1 MSTPI
6 LLDAPSQIHRHAIPA
21 DMTYVEPLRKRFSQ
35 ALSSCGLDDK
45 DLIVW
50 QLVFSEMVYN
60 AIIHGADC
68 DPSKKVHIEWCA
80 TQESVILAAEDPG
93 PGPPDDA
100 LLAPKLPDDP
110 TCETSRGLFIIT
122 SFADEIHTWRG
133 PRGFRME
140 VVKSY
145 PTLGLALPDT
155 PEIDSVFDELTSC
168 YEGLSISKK
177 LTEFLVGSE
186 SLRDFIDKSLEEF
199 DTLHPFDRI
208 FIFGGELIP
217 ESIRENLMGATWY
230 LDFNDADPVL
240 AALGKVDR
248 ETVWETYE
256 DIRRQKLPFTDLHT
270 VGAGCVFPI
279 IAGEIHL
286 GALMVL
292 RKATAPDMKFRSQV
306 TLRTLAD
313 LCGIAA
319 LNTHLSIIRKKAE
332 KDVRELE
339 IATEIQKALLPILPC
354 PQSPHWNVSIHQ
366 KSSMTVAGDYAMA
379 KTDSDGNLIVAMI
392 DVMGKGVSAALLAS
406 IFRTALDMSVQI
418 SSAATILETI
428 NRTLCKQLGNL
439 SMFITCAIARV
450 TVDGRHLDHAS
461 AGHCPTFFYLTDGSK
476 RFFQPSGPPLGIL
489 PDVSYVSDITPLQG
503 GERLVFVT
511 DGCYEWDRTDQ
522 EQGWQNFVEQVDL
535 VRTAPPEA
543 LWRQVYDR
551 IRLQN
556 DGNLEDDCTLITL
569 DILP

>member
-1 MSTPI
+1 MSIPI
-6 LLDAPSQIHRHAIPA
+6 LLDAPNQIQRHTIPA
-21 DMTYVEPLRKRFSQ
+21 DMAYVDPLRKRFAQ
-35 ALSSCGLDDK
+35 ALSACGLEEK
-45 DLIVW
+45 DAIVW
-50 QLVFSEMVYN
+50 QLVFSELIYN
-60 AIIHGADC
+60 AIIHGAHC
-68 DPSKKVHIEWCA
+68 DSSLKIHVEWSA
-80 TQESVILAAEDPG
+80 TQESIILSAEDPG
-93 PGPPDDA
+93 PGPAEDV

-122 SFADEIHTWRG
+122 SFADEIRTWRG
-133 PRGFRME
+133 PRGYRME

-145 PTLGLALPDT
+145 PTLGLVLPDT

-186 SLRDFIDKSLEEF
+186 NLRDFIDKSLEEF
-199 DTLHPFDRI
+199 DTLHPYDRI
-208 FIFGGELIP
+208 FIFGGEMIP
-217 ESIRENLMGATWY
+217 DSIRENLMGAPWY
-230 LDFNDADPVL
+230 LDFREADPVL

-256 DIRRQKLPFTDLHT
+256 DIRRQKLPFTDLHS

-339 IATEIQKALLPILPC
+339 IATEIQRALLPILPC
-354 PQSPHWNVSIHQ
+354 PQSNRWNVAIYQ

-379 KTDSDGNLIVAMI
+379 KTDSHGNLIVAII

-406 IFRTALDMSVQI
+406 IFRTALDMSVEVDT
-418 SSAATILETI
+418 AAGILETI

-450 TVDGRHLDHAS
+450 SADGRKLDHAS
-461 AGHCPTFFYLTDGSK
+461 AGHCPTFCYQPDGTK
-476 RFFQPSGPPLGIL
+476 RFLHPSGPPLGIL
-489 PDVSYVSDITPLQG
+489 PDVCYTGDPISLTG

-522 EQGWQNFVEQVDL
+522 EQGWQNFVAQVDQ
-535 VRTAPPEA
+535 VHAEPPEV
-543 LWRQVYDR
+543 LWRQVHDR
-551 IRLQN
+551 IRLQH